1 MTNGFDLA
9 AAEWFYSIRSDYLT
23 SIFRFITHLGDAWFI
38 TALCIILIVISYTSK
53 NSFALPL
60 VSGAT
65 ISAILQKLLKYL
77 IKRPRPDIE
86 MFLIDQS
93 GYSFPSGHSMT
104 GFVFY
109 GFAIY
114 LIRKKFP
121 GNRHANICSVF
132 LGVLIFLIGVSRL
145 YLGVHYVT
153 DVLAGWSIGAV
164 LLFSL
169 IKVYGRYGSDLN
181 NRINKNSNK

>member
-1 MTNGFDLA
+1 LTNGFDLA
-9 AAEWFYSIRSDYLT
+9 AAEWFYSIRSDFLT

-38 TALCIILIVISYTSK
+38 SALCIILIVISYK
-53 NSFALPL
+53 RNNGFALPL
-60 VSGAT
+60 VSGA
-65 ISAILQKLLKYL
+65 IVSAILQRLLKYM

-121 GNRHANICSVF
+121 GSRNANICAGF
-132 LGVLIFLIGVSRL
+132 LGALIFLIGISRL

-153 DVLAGWSIGAV
+153 DVLAGWCIGAV
-164 LLFSL
+164 LLLLL
-169 IKVYGRYGSDLN
+169 IEMSRRYGISLN
-181 NRINKNSNK
+181 NKMN

>member
-23 SIFRFITHLGDAWFI
+23 SLFRFITHLGDAWFI
-38 TALCIILIVISYTSK
+38 TALCILLIVMSYTRK
-53 NSFALPL
+53 NGFALPL
-60 VSGAT
+60 VSGA
-65 ISAILQKLLKYL
+65 ILSAALQRLLKYL

-93 GYSFPSGHSMT
+93 GYSFPSGHSLT

-114 LIRKKFP
+114 LISKKFP
-121 GNRHANICSVF
+121 GSRNAKICSVF
-132 LGVLIFLIGVSRL
+132 LGILIFLIGISRL

-153 DVLAGWSIGAV
+153 DVLAGWCIGAV

-169 IKVYGRYGSDLN
+169 IKIYNRYENNLN
-181 NRINKNSNK
+181 HKINKNR